1 MKIAYNVEHLPER
14 RRGSRKDS
22 EEASAL
28 KAFLADGRQRNMVF
42 EYDDAKEAKKRYD
55 SLRNFR
61 NANNLQGVF
70 DMYRADQFV
79 CIIKTKKPPA
89 KKD

>member
-14 RRGSRKDS
+14 KRIGGKES
-22 EEASAL
+22 EEVSAL
-28 KAFLADGRQRNMVF
+28 KSFLADGQQKNMVI

-61 NANNLQGVF
+61 STNKLQGVC
-70 DMYRADQFV
+70 DMYRTEKTV
-79 CIIKTKKPPA
+79 CIIKVKKPPA
-89 KKD
+89 KRG

>member
-14 RRGSRKDS
+14 KRLGGKES
-22 EEASAL
+22 EEVSVL
-28 KAFLADGRQRNMVF
+28 KSFLADGQRRNMVI

-61 NANNLQGVF
+61 STNKLQGVF
-70 DMYRADQFV
+70 DMYRAEKLV
-79 CIIKTKKPPA
+79 CIVKA
-89 KKD
+89 KKTAAKKV